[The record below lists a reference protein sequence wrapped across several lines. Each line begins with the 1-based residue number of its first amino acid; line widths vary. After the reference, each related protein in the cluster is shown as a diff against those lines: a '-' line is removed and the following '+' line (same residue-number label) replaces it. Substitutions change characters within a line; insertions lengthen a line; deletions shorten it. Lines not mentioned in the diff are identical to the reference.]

1 MEGEKTSTTVE
12 KGKKTSVQMS
22 SKLDMDNVE
31 SITYST
37 SKKSVAT
44 VSKSGKVTA
53 KQAGTVT
60 ITVTVTLK
68 NGKIKTVKMK
78 VNVK

>member
-1 MEGEKTSTTVE
+1 
-12 KGKKTSVQMS
+12 
-22 SKLDMDNVE
+22 MDNVE

-53 KQAGTVT
+53 KNEGTVT
-60 ITVTVTLK
+60 ITVTVILK
-68 NGKIKTVKMK
+68 NGKTKTVKMK
-78 VNVK
+78 INLK